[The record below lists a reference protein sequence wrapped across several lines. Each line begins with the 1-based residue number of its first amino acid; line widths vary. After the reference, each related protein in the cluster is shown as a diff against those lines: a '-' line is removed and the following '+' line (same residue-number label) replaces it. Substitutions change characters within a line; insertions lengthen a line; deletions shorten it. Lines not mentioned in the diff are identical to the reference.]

1 MGAAVVATPTLDV
14 VPFADLRWLYS
25 HGTSEYNGDR
35 SSGSGHASVLTMG
48 AGFVFSKKITVR
60 PGIEIPTSY
69 AVGVSAFAISL
80 GYSLGGK
87 K

>member
-14 VPFADLRWLYS
+14 VPFADLRWLYT
-25 HGTSEYNGDR
+25 HGTSEFNGEK
-35 SSGSGHASVLTMG
+35 SSGSGHTGVLTIG
-48 AGFVFSKKITVR
+48 AGFVFSKKITLR
-60 PGIEIPTSY
+60 PGVEIPTSY
-69 AVGVSAFAISL
+69 PHVSAVAISL